1 MKASDSQ
8 LRQLKKALA
17 AAKQR
22 ALYWSGN
29 MSFTGRRFVTGKRGR
44 KDHRLEYELAMDDV
58 NNLTMQIE
66 EITGRTLKGYDPK
79 AAERARWAKI
89 NEALATP
96 AP

>member
-1 MKASDSQ
+1 MITSDSS
-8 LRQLKKALA
+8 LVELTKALA

-29 MSFTGRRFVTGKRGR
+29 MSFTGHRFVPGKRGR

-58 NNLTMQIE
+58 NNLSMQIE
-66 EITGRTLKGYDPK
+66 EATGRTLKRYDPK
-79 AAERARWAKI
+79 AMERARWAKL

-96 AP
+96 AW